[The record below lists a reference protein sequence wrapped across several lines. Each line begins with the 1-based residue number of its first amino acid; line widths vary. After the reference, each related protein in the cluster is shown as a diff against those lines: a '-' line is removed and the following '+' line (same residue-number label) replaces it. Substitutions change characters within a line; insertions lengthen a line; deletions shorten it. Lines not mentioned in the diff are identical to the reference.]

1 MTPAAPSLVQRNL
14 RFVATGVIVNVSL
27 YALLALVLY
36 LGVDYRIATSAIYI
50 LGMIWSY
57 VQNRLW
63 SWRSRA
69 PVAQSFLRFVGL
81 YAAIYVV
88 HMGLVMVLVEAAGL
102 MPLLAVLVSMIILV
116 TPIFILFDRLV
127 FREAK

>member
-1 MTPAAPSLVQRNL
+1 MQRNL
-14 RFVATGVIVNVSL
+14 RFVATGVIVNASL

-36 LGVDYRIATSAIYI
+36 VGVDYRVTTSAIYI

-81 YAAIYVV
+81 YAVIYVV
-88 HMGLVMVLVEAAGL
+88 HMSLVMVLVELAGL
-102 MPLLAVLVSMIILV
+102 VPLLAVLVSMIILV
-116 TPIFILFDRLV
+116 TPIFILFDRFV
-127 FREAK
+127 FRKAK